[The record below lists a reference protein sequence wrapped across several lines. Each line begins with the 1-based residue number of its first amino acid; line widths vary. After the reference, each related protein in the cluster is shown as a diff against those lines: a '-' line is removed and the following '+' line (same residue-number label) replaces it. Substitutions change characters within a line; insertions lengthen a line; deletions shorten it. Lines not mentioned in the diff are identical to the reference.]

1 MWNLKNYINE
11 SICKTETNS
20 QMQNANLWLPMG
32 LGGGGWDKLG
42 IWD

>member
-1 MWNLKNYINE
+1 MWNLKNYMND

-32 LGGGGWDKLG
+32 RGEEGGAN
-42 IWD
+42 